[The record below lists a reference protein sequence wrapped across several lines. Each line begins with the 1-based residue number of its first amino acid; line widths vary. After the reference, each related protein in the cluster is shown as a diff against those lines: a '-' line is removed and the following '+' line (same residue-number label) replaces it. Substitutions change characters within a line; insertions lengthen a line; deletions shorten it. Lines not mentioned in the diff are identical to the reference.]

1 MEPWYELPVTL
12 TVCVFMK
19 QSPCGQCSK
28 VCFQV
33 KGSLA
38 STAKTTS
45 VHLGNGTL
53 LGNVFKQG
61 IFPAPFSR
69 QILYFQVH
77 LHLPKWEPLA
87 SVFLDSGYLSCA
99 KCRVPFLTVLMS
111 LIIIAVF
118 FTFLA

>member
-1 MEPWYELPVTL
+1 MEPWYEPPVAL

-38 STAKTTS
+38 STAMTTS

-99 KCRVPFLTVLMS
+99 KCRVPF
-111 LIIIAVF
+111 
-118 FTFLA
+118 